1 MIPIQIL
8 SLIVTS
14 SPGPSVVVLQPV
26 EDCVAEGKSRIVP
39 IWIGNADAVQLSFA
53 LNKTKLSRPATHDL
67 FLDAITNLD
76 ACVDH
81 VVINDAKGA
90 MFFAQLTLRQHGR
103 LISLD
108 ARPSDALSLAIRQ
121 HAPLYID
128 ESVLERS
135 SFPYIKK
142 VTTDKASVEKE
153 LEEFH
158 SFITNLAPSD
168 FKDEF

>member
-14 SPGPSVVVLQPV
+14 PPGPSVIVLQPV

-53 LNKTKLSRPATHDL
+53 LNKAKLARPTTHDL

-81 VVINDAKGA
+81 VIISDVKGS

-103 LISLD
+103 LVSLD
-108 ARPSDALSLAIRQ
+108 ARPSDALALAARK
-121 HAPLYID
+121 HAPLYI
-128 ESVLERS
+128 EEPVLEHA
-135 SFPYIKK
+135 SFPYLKK
-142 VTTDKASVEKE
+142 PAADKASVEKE

-158 SFITNLAPSD
+158 SFITNLAPDD
-168 FKDEF
+168 FEEGL

>member
-1 MIPIQIL
+1 MIPIQVL
-8 SLIVTS
+8 SLIVTPA
-14 SPGPSVVVLQPV
+14 PGPSVIVLQAI
-26 EDCVAEGKSRIVP
+26 EDCVAEGKSRVVP
-39 IWIGNADAVQLSFA
+39 IWIGNNEAVQLSIA
-53 LNKTKLSRPATHDL
+53 LNKVKPTRPATHDL

-81 VVINDAKGA
+81 VVISNVKGS

-103 LISLD
+103 LVTLD

-121 HAPLYID
+121 HAPLYIED
-128 ESVLERS
+128 AVLEQA

-142 VTTDKASVEKE
+142 VTVDNASAERE

-158 SFITNLAPSD
+158 SFITNLAPDD
-168 FKDEF
+168 FEEGI